1 MSSTQT
7 IKNQIN
13 RKLSNLGTY
22 HAEIPLTAI
31 FEIVKEKAGQVVQED
46 NTPWSGFLCGESGSC
61 YFNISGVKF
70 HLFLSWY
77 TMPSGR
83 YEVTVYVS

>member
-7 IKNQIN
+7 TKNQIN
-13 RKLSNLGTY
+13 KALSNLGTY
-22 HAEIPLTAI
+22 HAEIPLSQI
-31 FEIVKEKAGQVVQED
+31 FEIVSKKAGEVVQED
-46 NTPWSGFLCGESGSC
+46 GTKWSGFLCGENGQTC
-61 YFNISGVKF
+61 FDIAGVKF

-83 YEVTVYVS
+83 YEITVYVS

>member
-13 RKLSNLGTY
+13 KSLSNLGTY
-22 HAEIPLTAI
+22 HVEIPLTAI
-31 FEIVKEKAGQVVQED
+31 FEIVSKKAGEVVQED
-46 NTPWSGFLCGESGSC
+46 GTKWSGFLCGESGQAT
-61 YFNISGVKF
+61 FDISGVKF

-77 TMPSGR
+77 QMPSGR
-83 YEVTVYVS
+83 YEITTYVS